1 METSLDCRGAR
12 VGLFGGSF
20 NPIHLGHLRSAEE
33 IREAFQLARIYFIP
47 AARPPHKS
55 NGELAPA
62 HHRLRMVELA
72 VADNPFFSVSAVELE
87 RVGTSYSVDTI
98 RYLLTFLQPASL
110 VFVVGLDA
118 FHELHTWKE
127 YTAIPE
133 LCDLIVTS
141 RPGIPTPHPEK
152 LLPIALQDVFCYDSQ
167 ANTYRHVSGH
177 TLVLHQIEGLNI
189 AASTIR
195 SKVRE
200 GKSLRY
206 LVPPAVAAYIIEHT
220 LYQSEVQSP

>member
-1 METSLDCRGAR
+1 MGTPLNCRGSR

-55 NGELAPA
+55 NVELAPA
-62 HHRLRMVELA
+62 HHRLHMVELA
-72 VADNPFFSVSAVELE
+72 LADNHLFSASAVELE
-87 RVGTSYSVDTI
+87 RAGTSYSVDTI
-98 RYLLTFLQPASL
+98 RHFLAVLQPASL

-118 FHELHTWKE
+118 FRELHTWKE
-127 YTAIPE
+127 YTTIPE

-141 RPGIPTPHPEK
+141 RPGIPTPHPEE
-152 LLPIALQDVFCYDSQ
+152 LLPIALQGVFCYDAQ
-167 ANTYRHVSGH
+167 ANTYHHASGH

-200 GKSLRY
+200 GKSVRY

-220 LYQSEVQSP
+220 LYQSEVQSL

>member
-1 METSLDCRGAR
+1 MGTPLNCRGSR
-12 VGLFGGSF
+12 IGLFGGSF

-33 IREAFQLARIYFIP
+33 IREAFQLAHIYFIP
-47 AARPPHKS
+47 TARPPHKS

-72 VADNPFFSVSAVELE
+72 VADNSCFSASAVELE
-87 RVGTSYSVDTI
+87 RAGTSYSVDTI
-98 RYLLTFLQPASL
+98 RHFLTFLSPASL

-118 FHELHTWKE
+118 FRELHTWKD

-152 LLPIALQDVFCYDSQ
+152 LLPIALQGVFCYDPQ
-167 ANTYRHVSGH
+167 ANTYYHASGH

-200 GKSLRY
+200 GKSFRY
-206 LVPPAVAAYIIEHT
+206 LVPPTVATYITEHT